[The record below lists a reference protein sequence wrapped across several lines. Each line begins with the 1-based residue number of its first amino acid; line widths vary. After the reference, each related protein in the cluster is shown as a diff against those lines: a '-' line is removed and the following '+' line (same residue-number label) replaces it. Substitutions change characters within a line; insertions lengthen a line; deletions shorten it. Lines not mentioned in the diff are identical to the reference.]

1 MKLAPERLPD
11 QLKTRLAPV
20 YLITGDEPLQLDEA
34 ADAVRAAARA
44 QGFSEREIFEAERGF
59 DWNQLRNASAN
70 LSLFAAR
77 RVLDVRLGNTKPAD
91 AGAEALMA
99 CAADPAPDT
108 LLLVTCGKLERG
120 GGAWVSALEQ
130 AGVMVQ
136 VWPVDARELPA
147 WLARRL
153 RSRGLVP
160 DADAVALLAE
170 RVEGNLLAAAQ
181 EVEKLLL
188 LRGPGPVDADA
199 IREATADS
207 ARFDAFK
214 LVDAALAGDRAR
226 SVRILEG
233 LRQEGTEPPMIIG
246 ALTYTLR
253 ELANLAWQIEAGTPA
268 QQVLGKVWQQRRPLF
283 QQALRRGRARDWQR
297 LLARAAR
304 VDRVTKGQ
312 APGQPWDELLNL
324 TASLAGLHLP
334 GPN

>member
-1 MKLAPERLPD
+1 LKLAPERLAG
-11 QLKTRLAPV
+11 QLKANLAAI
-20 YLITGDEPLQLDEA
+20 YLISGEEPLQREEA

-44 QGFSEREIFEAERGF
+44 QGYTEREVFEAERGF
-59 DWNQLRNASAN
+59 DWNLLSNASAN
-70 LSLFAAR
+70 LSLFASR

-91 AGAEALMA
+91 EGAEALKA
-99 CAADPAPDT
+99 FAADPAPDT
-108 LLLVTCGKLERG
+108 ILLVTCGKLERG
-120 GGAWVSALEQ
+120 GGAWVTALEQ
-130 AGVMVQ
+130 AGVMIQ
-136 VWPVDARELPA
+136 VWPVDARQLPA
-147 WLARRL
+147 WLERRL

-160 DADAVALLAE
+160 DADAVTLLAE
-170 RVEGNLLAAAQ
+170 RVEGNLLAAVQ

-188 LRGPGPVDADA
+188 LRGPGPVDAEA
-199 IREATADS
+199 VREATADS

-226 SVRILEG
+226 TIRILDG

-268 QQVLGKVWQQRRPLF
+268 QQVLGRVWQQRRPLF
-283 QQALRRGRARDWQR
+283 QQALKRGKARDWQR

-312 APGQPWDELLNL
+312 ARGQPWDELLNL
-324 TASLAGLHLP
+324 VGSLAGLHLP
-334 GPN
+334 SPN

>member
-59 DWNQLRNASAN
+59 DWNLLRNASAN
-70 LSLFAAR
+70 LSLFASR
-77 RVLDVRLGNTKPAD
+77 RVLDVRLGNTKPAEG
-91 AGAEALMA
+91 GAEALMA
-99 CAADPAPDT
+99 YAADPAPDT

-136 VWPVDARELPA
+136 VWPVDARQLPA
-147 WLARRL
+147 WLERRL

-199 IREATADS
+199 VREATADS

-283 QQALRRGRARDWQR
+283 QQALRRGKTRDWQR